1 MSKKAV
7 VCLTILA
14 VLVVIQLVVVVVA
27 FNN

>member
-1 MSKKAV
+1 MSKKTV

-27 FNN
+27 LNT